1 MFQIQITGKVT
12 ATSEKVM
19 KVDDREYHVITIV
32 GSQWLGAGKQEM
44 LFYVYIPSFLWKSQ
58 ANIAKNGSRVGVTAN
73 KAEWGK
79 IFKWQKDE
87 TIAILYATDLW
98 I

>member
-1 MFQIQITGKVT
+1 MFQINITGKVL
-12 ATSEKVM
+12 ASGEKVL
-19 KVDDREYHVITIV
+19 KVDEREYHVITLE
-32 GSQWLGAGKQEM
+32 GSQWLGIGKQTM
-44 LFYVYIPSFLWKSQ
+44 LFYIYIPSFLWKSQ
-58 ANIAKNGSRVGVTAN
+58 TNLAKVGSRVGVTAN

-79 IFKWQKDE
+79 IFNWQADE